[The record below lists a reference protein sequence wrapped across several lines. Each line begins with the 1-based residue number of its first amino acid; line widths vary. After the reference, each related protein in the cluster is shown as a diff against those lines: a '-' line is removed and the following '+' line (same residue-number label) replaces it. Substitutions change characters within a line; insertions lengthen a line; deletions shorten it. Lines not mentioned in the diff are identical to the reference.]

1 MEALE
6 ARIGRLLVAVTYVS
20 VGFILIGVLLM
31 IAQGISPLDAA
42 PPFDLRAIPS
52 EMLALKATGFLWAGL
67 VLVLATPISRV
78 VVAAWA
84 YARRG
89 DRLMLAISVGILL
102 VIAVGVV
109 TALAAEG

>member
-20 VGFILIGVLLM
+20 VGLILIGVLLM

-42 PPFDLRAIPS
+42 PPFDLREIPS
-52 EMLALKATGFLWAGL
+52 QMLALQATGFLWAGL

-78 VVAAWA
+78 VVAAWG

-89 DRLMLAISVGILL
+89 DRLMVAISIAVLL
-102 VIAVGVV
+102 VIAIGIATSLTVG
-109 TALAAEG
+109 A